1 MLKKKE
7 RDPLFTRCKGT
18 LVIKLVYIIN
28 KKFLRWTHVH
38 FFNVIYGG
46 AKIAKQSNEVLVN
59 EQITIPQVMVIGPKG
74 EKMGIKNIEDALTLS
89 KYAGL
94 DLVLLN
100 SDPKNPVCKIIDYNK
115 YRYEKQKQAKEA
127 KKKQREQNLETK
139 EYRLSVSIDV
149 GDFETKLRNA
159 KAYIEKGHKIKVTCR
174 FKGRQLAH
182 PELGR
187 EVIMRFAERL
197 SDVADIEVMPKMEG
211 RSMQLFLT
219 PKK

>member
-1 MLKKKE
+1 MEVL
-7 RDPLFTRCKGT
+7 
-18 LVIKLVYIIN
+18 
-28 KKFLRWTHVH
+28 
-38 FFNVIYGG
+38 
-46 AKIAKQSNEVLVN
+46 AIAKQGNEVLIN
-59 EQITIPQVMVIGPKG
+59 EQITLPEVMVIGPNG
-74 EKMGIKNIEDALTLS
+74 EKIGIKSISDAQTLA

-115 YRYEKQKQAKEA
+115 YRYEKQKQIKEA
-127 KKKQREQNLETK
+127 KKRQREQNLEVK
-139 EYRLSVSIDV
+139 EYRLSVTIDV

-159 KAYIEKGHKIKVTCR
+159 KAYLEKGHKIKVAVR
-174 FKGRQLAH
+174 FKGRQIAH

-187 EVIMRFAERL
+187 DVIMRFAEKL
-197 SDVADIEVMPKMEG
+197 NDVAEIESMPKMEG

>member
-7 RDPLFTRCKGT
+7 RDPLFTRCKST
-18 LVIKLVYIIN
+18 LVKKLIYLI
-28 KKFLRWTHVH
+28 KKFLKWTHVH
-38 FFNVIYGG
+38 FFNYNMEVL
-46 AKIAKQSNEVLVN
+46 KIAKQNNEVLVN
-59 EQITIPQVMVIGPKG
+59 EQITIPSVMVIGPNG
-74 EKMGIKNIEDALTLS
+74 EKMGIKNINDALTLS

-115 YRYEKQKQAKEA
+115 YRYEKQKQIKEA

-139 EYRLSVSIDV
+139 EYRLSVAIDV

-159 KAYIEKGHKIKVTCR
+159 KAYLEKGHKIKVTVR

-187 EVIMRFAERL
+187 DVIMRFAEKL
-197 SDVADIEVMPKMEG
+197 NDVSEIESMPKMEG

>member
-1 MLKKKE
+1 MKNMEVL
-7 RDPLFTRCKGT
+7 
-18 LVIKLVYIIN
+18 
-28 KKFLRWTHVH
+28 
-38 FFNVIYGG
+38 
-46 AKIAKQSNEVLVN
+46 AIAKQSNEVLIN
-59 EQITIPQVMVIGPKG
+59 EQITLPEVMVIGPNG
-74 EKMGIKNIEDALTLS
+74 EKIGIKSISDAQTLA

-115 YRYEKQKQAKEA
+115 YRYEKQKQIKEA
-127 KKKQREQNLETK
+127 KKRQREQNLEVK
-139 EYRLSVSIDV
+139 EYRLSVTIDV

-159 KAYIEKGHKIKVTCR
+159 KAYLEKGHKIKVAVR

-187 EVIMRFAERL
+187 DVIMRFAEKL
-197 SDVADIEVMPKMEG
+197 NDVAEIESMPKMEG

>member
-1 MLKKKE
+1 MEVL
-7 RDPLFTRCKGT
+7 
-18 LVIKLVYIIN
+18 
-28 KKFLRWTHVH
+28 
-38 FFNVIYGG
+38 
-46 AKIAKQSNEVLVN
+46 AIAKQGNEVLIN
-59 EQITIPQVMVIGPKG
+59 EQITLPEVMVIGPNG
-74 EKMGIKNIEDALTLS
+74 EKIGIKSISDAQTLA

-115 YRYEKQKQAKEA
+115 YRYEKQKQIKEA
-127 KKKQREQNLETK
+127 KKRQREQNLEVK
-139 EYRLSVSIDV
+139 EYRLSVTIDV

-159 KAYIEKGHKIKVTCR
+159 KAYLEKGHKIKVAVR

-187 EVIMRFAERL
+187 DVIMRFAEKL
-197 SDVADIEVMPKMEG
+197 NDVDEIESMPKMEG

>member
-1 MLKKKE
+1 MEVL
-7 RDPLFTRCKGT
+7 
-18 LVIKLVYIIN
+18 
-28 KKFLRWTHVH
+28 
-38 FFNVIYGG
+38 
-46 AKIAKQSNEVLVN
+46 AIAKQGNEVLIN
-59 EQITIPQVMVIGPKG
+59 EQITLPEVMVIGPNG
-74 EKMGIKNIEDALTLS
+74 EKIGIKSISDAQTLA

-115 YRYEKQKQAKEA
+115 YRYEKQKQIKEA
-127 KKKQREQNLETK
+127 KKRQREQNLEVK
-139 EYRLSVSIDV
+139 EYRLSVTIDV

-159 KAYIEKGHKIKVTCR
+159 KAYLEKGHKIKVAVR

-187 EVIMRFAERL
+187 DVIMRFAEKL
-197 SDVADIEVMPKMEG
+197 NDVAEIESMPKMEG

-219 PKK
+219 PKNK

>member
-1 MLKKKE
+1 MEVL
-7 RDPLFTRCKGT
+7 
-18 LVIKLVYIIN
+18 
-28 KKFLRWTHVH
+28 
-38 FFNVIYGG
+38 
-46 AKIAKQSNEVLVN
+46 AIAKQGNEVLIN
-59 EQITIPQVMVIGPKG
+59 EQITLPEVMVIGPNG
-74 EKMGIKNIEDALTLS
+74 EKIGIKSISDAQTLA

-100 SDPKNPVCKIIDYNK
+100 NDPKNPVCKIIDYNK
-115 YRYEKQKQAKEA
+115 YRYEKQKQIKEA
-127 KKKQREQNLETK
+127 KKRQREQNLEVK
-139 EYRLSVSIDV
+139 EYRLSVTIDV

-159 KAYIEKGHKIKVTCR
+159 KAYLEKGHKIKVAVR

-187 EVIMRFAERL
+187 DVIMRFAEKL
-197 SDVADIEVMPKMEG
+197 NDVAEIESMPKMEG